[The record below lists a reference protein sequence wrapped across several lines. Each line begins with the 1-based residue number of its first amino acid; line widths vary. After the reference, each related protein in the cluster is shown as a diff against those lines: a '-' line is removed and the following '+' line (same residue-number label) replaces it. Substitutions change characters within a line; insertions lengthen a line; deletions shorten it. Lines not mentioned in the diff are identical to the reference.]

1 MLPPAPRLALLL
13 GAALWLLAGCPT
25 TTTDDDDDTATDD
38 DDDDDSV
45 ECSDEDADGDGLDEC
60 AELELG
66 SDPDN
71 PDSDGDGLT
80 DGEEADCVSDP
91 TDGDEVCYACGWP
104 HADPGT
110 LESAGADYG
119 DVIANLPFIDQCL
132 EDVNMWDFFGKY
144 HILFLTAA
152 W

>member
-1 MLPPAPRLALLL
+1 MLDLGARCAFLL
-13 GAALWLLAGCPT
+13 GALLWVLPGCPT
-25 TTTDDDDDTATDD
+25 ASDDDDTAID

-45 ECSDEDADGDGLDEC
+45 ECSEDDVDGDGLDEC

-66 SDPDN
+66 TDPEVA
-71 PDSDGDGLT
+71 DSDGDGLS

-91 TDGDEVCYACGWP
+91 LDGDEVCYACGWP

-110 LESAGADYG
+110 LESTGAGEG
-119 DVIANLPFIDQCL
+119 DVIANLDFIDQCL
-132 EDVNMWDFFGKY
+132 EGVHMWDFTGKY